1 MDLLQRGSRWLEGQR
16 NKHLTRQVA
25 FARGGQLVQ
34 VAATVGKTVFRVDKG
49 YGVQERIESRDYLIL
64 ASDLVIAG
72 APILPKAGDQIRETD
87 GTKTFV
93 YEILAPG
100 NEPVYRYS
108 DLYRVTL
115 RIHTK
120 LVATEAAP

>member
-1 MDLLQRGSRWLEGQR
+1 MDLLQRGSAWLQR
-16 NKHLTRQVA
+16 QRTKHLTRQVVY
-25 FARGGQLVQ
+25 ARGAISVQ
-34 VAATVGKTVFRVDKG
+34 VAATVGKTVFHLDKG

-64 ASDLVIAG
+64 AVDLLLGGV
-72 APILPKAGDQIRETD
+72 PILPKAGEQVREIE
-87 GTKTFV
+87 GGKVFV

-100 NEPVYRYS
+100 NEPCWRYS

-120 LVATEAAP
+120 LVATEAVP